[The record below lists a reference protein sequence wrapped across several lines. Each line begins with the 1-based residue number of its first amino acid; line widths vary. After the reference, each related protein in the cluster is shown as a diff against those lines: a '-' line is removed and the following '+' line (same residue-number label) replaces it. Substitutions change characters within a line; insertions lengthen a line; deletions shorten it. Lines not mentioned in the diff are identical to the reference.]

1 MRSRNITVNTIKV
14 VLVIWFIVLSL
25 FVFISSYDTLTNITE
40 GVILPKP
47 PIPPEAPIEF
57 DQATIDGYKQKVDLY
72 KSSVAAYDTHANVV
86 EKSNRHAT
94 YELVIKKTLADFL
107 TKFLEAFLAFAF
119 VKATAKVVDNRIRMK
134 NGKEP
139 QPITILS

>member
-1 MRSRNITVNTIKV
+1 MLFVSLTIRV

-25 FVFISSYDTLTNITE
+25 FVFISSYDTLAKITE
-40 GVILPKP
+40 GVILPEP
-47 PIPPEAPIEF
+47 PIPPEAPVEF
-57 DQATIDGYKQKVDLY
+57 DQAAIDAYKLKVVLY
-72 KSSVAAYDTHANVV
+72 KSSVEAFNTHAKAV

-94 YELVIKKTLADFL
+94 YELVIRKTLADFM
-107 TKFLEAFLAFAF
+107 TKFLAALLAFAF

-139 QPITILS
+139 QPITIFS